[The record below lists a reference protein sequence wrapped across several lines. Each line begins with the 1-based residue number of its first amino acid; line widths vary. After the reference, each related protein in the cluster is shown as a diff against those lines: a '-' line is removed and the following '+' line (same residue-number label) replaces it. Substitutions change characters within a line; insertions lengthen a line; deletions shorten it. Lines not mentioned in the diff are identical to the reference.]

1 MGGYT
6 TAIMTTLVLTGIF
19 SYILIQTDIDSIK
32 ADWANRRCEFPVM
45 VMAGLLNP
53 PESGKSAM
61 DYATD
66 NFSFCTQKTIQD
78 VLKMAFAPLYAVAGQ
93 QTSVMGSLASPMNNL
108 RALLKKGAES
118 FARLMDN
125 QMRRY
130 NLINASIIKTWNHL
144 LFSFGRIQTIFY
156 GIVYFGLSMNAMIQN
171 TLDVTFRSITV
182 FIGIMVALIILL
194 FFVLFPFIPL
204 ILTTITVL
212 VAAGVGSAAGM
223 AGAFCIHPDA
233 IVVLADG
240 SKKLLREVQL
250 GDALASESGSG
261 NHVTGILEVD
271 ATKTPLVSVGG
282 ILMSESHRVKVND
295 TWILAKDHPN
305 AIQMR
310 HEKLPRLIC
319 LNTTAHEVILETEFG
334 NSLCVGDWEEVT
346 DEEGRRAWIDAVHV
360 ALNHIHAPL
369 KKYPTVV
376 PLVSA
381 ETCVQHEHGNKTPIG
396 SIHIGDS
403 ILTSNGKYTRVIGLY
418 KGQFKCSRAAVN
430 PDWIS
435 DGVWIHERGE
445 IWSTAASMASGVRED
460 EEGDAIKGIFL
471 VTEDEQFMIW
481 QDGKQVL
488 VRDFTEI
495 GAGQIDQTYEM
506 LDAHMNKK

>member
-1 MGGYT
+1 
-6 TAIMTTLVLTGIF
+6 
-19 SYILIQTDIDSIK
+19 
-32 ADWANRRCEFPVM
+32 
-45 VMAGLLNP
+45 
-53 PESGKSAM
+53 
-61 DYATD
+61 
-66 NFSFCTQKTIQD
+66 
-78 VLKMAFAPLYAVAGQ
+78 
-93 QTSVMGSLASPMNNL
+93 
-108 RALLKKGAES
+108 
-118 FARLMDN
+118 
-125 QMRRY
+125 
-130 NLINASIIKTWNHL
+130 
-144 LFSFGRIQTIFY
+144 
-156 GIVYFGLSMNAMIQN
+156 
-171 TLDVTFRSITV
+171 
-182 FIGIMVALIILL
+182 
-194 FFVLFPFIPL
+194 
-204 ILTTITVL
+204 
-212 VAAGVGSAAGM
+212 
-223 AGAFCIHPDA
+223 
-233 IVVLADG
+233 
-240 SKKLLREVQL
+240 
-250 GDALASESGSG
+250 
-261 NHVTGILEVD
+261 
-271 ATKTPLVSVGG
+271 
-282 ILMSESHRVKVND
+282 MSESHRVKVND

-310 HEKLPRLIC
+310 HEQLPRLIC

-360 ALNHIHAPL
+360 ALNPIHSQL

-381 ETCVQHEHGNKTPIG
+381 TTCVQHEHGNKTPIG

-403 ILTSNGKYTRVIGLY
+403 ILTSNGNYTRVIGLY

-445 IWSTAASMASGVRED
+445 TWSTAAAMASGVRED
-460 EEGDAIKGIFL
+460 EEGRPIEGVFL

>member
-1 MGGYT
+1 
-6 TAIMTTLVLTGIF
+6 
-19 SYILIQTDIDSIK
+19 
-32 ADWANRRCEFPVM
+32 M

-108 RALLKKGAES
+108 RGLLKKGAKS

-171 TLDVTFRSITV
+171 TLDVTFKSITI
-182 FIGIMVALIILL
+182 FIGIMVAMIILL

-212 VAAGVGSAAGM
+212 VAAGVGGAAGM

-233 IVVLADG
+233 TVGLEDG
-240 SKKLLREVQL
+240 SMKALREIKL
-250 GDALASESGSG
+250 GDRLISESGSE
-261 NHVTGILEVD
+261 NRVTGILEVD
-271 ATKTPLVSVGG
+271 ATTTPLVSIEG
-282 ILMSESHRVKVND
+282 ILMSESHRIKIND

-305 AIQMR
+305 AKIEPYTR
-310 HEKLPRLIC
+310 LPRLIC
-319 LNTTAHEVILETEFG
+319 LNTTAHEVILETESG
-334 NSLCVGDWEEVT
+334 TLCAGDWEEVT
-346 DEEGRRAWIDAVHV
+346 DEEGRKAWIDVVHLS
-360 ALNHIHAPL
+360 LNSIQSQTN
-369 KKYPTVV
+369 KYPTAV

-381 ETCVQHEHGNKTPIG
+381 ETCVHHEYKNKIPIG
-396 SIHIGDS
+396 SVCIGDS
-403 ILTSNGKYTRVIGLY
+403 ILSSNGKYTRVIGLY
-418 KGQFKCSRAAVN
+418 KGQFKCSKAAVN

-445 IWSTAASMASGVRED
+445 TWTTAASMASGLRED
-460 EEGDAIKGIFL
+460 EEGQILEGVFL

-481 QDGKQVL
+481 QDGKHVL